1 MTAQSDD
8 NGEKCGDIEQS
19 TSTPNEVVVI
29 VKGEK
34 SAEGEATIESEE
46 AEPPCGEKQNLESKE
61 EKRGRIWRKKTKSSE
76 KTKTGQ
82 CSRKNIRYVP
92 RSIVYSYLSLASRP
106 EPINLDLYPPPPGI
120 KETRWQRWKRYDR
133 EDKTG
138 LPMYPPPGVKADSI
152 IIKTLA
158 DRTENGQYWAVKA
171 DMQIRVQEPLKSCGT
186 VFWDGR
192 LIKRREA
199 KKAIFEGTGAVVGII
214 GSVIGGVL
222 GG

>member
-1 MTAQSDD
+1 MGDIMTAQSDD

-29 VKGEK
+29 VEGEK

-82 CSRKNIRYVP
+82 CSRKNIR
-92 RSIVYSYLSLASRP
+92 
-106 EPINLDLYPPPPGI
+106 DLYPPPPGI
-120 KETRWQRWKRYDR
+120 QETRWQRWKRYDR

-158 DRTENGQYWAVKA
+158 DGTE
-171 DMQIRVQEPLKSCGT
+171 IRVQEPLKSCGT

-199 KKAIFEGTGAVVGII
+199 KKAIFEGTGAVIGII
-214 GSVIGGVL
+214 GSVVGGVL